1 MLARIEWSTTHD
13 FGFTRAKM
21 VASGCSPTTAAG
33 YVRNRAGGRADVSVA
48 LFQNL
53 PPGWQRRLAGVLR
66 QNSEELLALAGT
78 LSAL

>member
-1 MLARIEWSTTHD
+1 
-13 FGFTRAKM
+13 
-21 VASGCSPTTAAG
+21 
-33 YVRNRAGGRADVSVA
+33 VSVA
-48 LFQNL
+48 LFQKL